1 MRHWLRQHCPELV
14 MEGLLAVFWPICIV
28 SDYWL
33 VRFLTDIFTFYAFAI
48 VAITRISAM
57 RAPSSEKVVHFDF

>member
-1 MRHWLRQHCPELV
+1 